1 MLVDHFIRTRN
12 QYFLWGFLFGVCFPI
27 FASLFD
33 IYIQN
38 LEFSLDSIF
47 YVQKKQ
53 PLHWIIDTAPIFL
66 GLFALIGG
74 VSKEK
79 VLELNKKLIQ
89 TEKNTQ
95 DKFEIIFKDANF
107 GVLIFNWNSQKFERM
122 NSCFLNMIGYT
133 YNELSQIGIEA
144 ISDPNDLAMERKH
157 FRRMLKDKHSIQ
169 YNKRFIHKNGNVIW
183 TKLTQSVIRDESNK
197 PIFVLT
203 IIDDITSSI
212 ETEKFLLEAKN
223 KADEASKAKSMFLA
237 NMSHEIR
244 TPMNGILGM
253 SQILSETNLDLNQ
266 KNIIRTIK
274 TSGDSLLHILNDILD
289 YSKIESGKIELEFI
303 SFSLKELI
311 EELANF
317 FSTQIQNKKIEF
329 HLSIQNEI
337 PNLILGD
344 PTRLRQILL
353 NILSN
358 AIKFTPQEG
367 KIQFQIHLNEITN
380 SKAIIFFSVED
391 NGIGI
396 ESEKIKQLFES
407 FTQADVSMNRKYGG
421 TGLGLAITKKLVDLM
436 NGKIQIE
443 SILEKGTSF
452 KIEIPFE
459 ITERL
464 DLVNEIQSN
473 QKLDFSNLKILLAE
487 DNEINQKVAAKFF
500 QNLKLNFEIA
510 ENGKKVLE
518 LLEHRVFDVIFMDI
532 QMPELDGIQ
541 TTKLIRSNIEIFQPY
556 IIAMTANAMIGD
568 KEECLS
574 AGMNEYISKPFKQEE
589 ISNKLNQF
597 LNSKSIV

>member
-1 MLVDHFIRTRN
+1 
-12 QYFLWGFLFGVCFPI
+12 
-27 FASLFD
+27 
-33 IYIQN
+33 
-38 LEFSLDSIF
+38 
-47 YVQKKQ
+47 VQKKQ